1 MPRQCIHP
9 AAVDRAGASGLAI
22 AQHFQS
28 LGVTVDDEDLAFLC
42 AGLDPAPTWPCPRP
56 PEGWASA
63 AGRRVTFTGPKGIS
77 GGRSVLRRQIAQFLP
92 KCAMPPPPPAG
103 CRGGLAR
110 KCFPNVAL
118 CLLSWPSLRR
128 KSFQDKRLSR
138 PPRPVASKPIPSWGL
153 PAGGPCGRSSISGCR
168 MPRAFIST

>member
-56 PEGWASA
+56 PEGWGSA

-77 GGRSVLRRQIAQFLP
+77 GGRSVLRRQIAQLLP
-92 KCAMPPPPPAG
+92 KCAMPPPPRQGAG
-103 CRGGLAR
+103 GDWLGNASR
-110 KCFPNVAL
+110 KL

-128 KSFQDKRLSR
+128 KSFQDQRSSH
-138 PPRPVASKPIPSWGL
+138 PPRPVASKPIPSWRL
-153 PAGGPCGRSSISGCR
+153 PAGGPCRRSSISCCR
-168 MPRAFIST
+168 MPRAFICT